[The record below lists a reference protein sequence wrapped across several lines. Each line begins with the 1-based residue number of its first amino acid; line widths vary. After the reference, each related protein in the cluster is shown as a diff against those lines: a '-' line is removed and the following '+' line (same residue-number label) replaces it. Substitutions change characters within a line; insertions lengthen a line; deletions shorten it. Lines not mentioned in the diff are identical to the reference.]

1 VFGLPKRALV
11 ILFLAWLGWVFDIM
25 DTAIFNFA
33 KIPMLTSMLGPSQY
47 AQSGTAIEGQ
57 IQTVFLMGWS
67 LGGLIFGILADRWGR
82 TQVLLTTILMYSAFT
97 GLTAICQT
105 PEQVMV
111 VRFLT
116 ALGIG
121 GEWAAGAALV
131 AESVPASF
139 RARASGFLQ
148 SAAAFGPWFAAI
160 ANLTVP
166 AGNWQTLFLIG
177 AAPALMCFFLRFK
190 SEREPGKDASS
201 PPPESGGNLGELFRD
216 ERWRRHALVAICLG
230 VVGVTGAGILPFW
243 LPNLIKQA
251 GAGLSPEATKQFLSL
266 NTFTI
271 HVGTLAGVLAFPI
284 LADRFGRRPMF
295 AAFFIMAPL
304 TAWIALSGTPDLG
317 RLLWALPISTFFSI
331 GLSAGFVQYF
341 PELFPS
347 RLRATGS
354 GLAYNSGRIVS
365 APVPAIMGGIMSG
378 NGGNVALVVVVA
390 SGIYVLGLISL
401 MFAPETRGAELPD

>member
-1 VFGLPKRALV
+1 
-11 ILFLAWLGWVFDIM
+11 
-25 DTAIFNFA
+25 
-33 KIPMLTSMLGPSQY
+33 
-47 AQSGTAIEGQ
+47 
-57 IQTVFLMGWS
+57 
-67 LGGLIFGILADRWGR
+67 
-82 TQVLLTTILMYSAFT
+82 
-97 GLTAICQT
+97 
-105 PEQVMV
+105 
-111 VRFLT
+111 
-116 ALGIG
+116 
-121 GEWAAGAALV
+121 
-131 AESVPASF
+131 
-139 RARASGFLQ
+139 
-148 SAAAFGPWFAAI
+148 
-160 ANLTVP
+160 
-166 AGNWQTLFLIG
+166 
-177 AAPALMCFFLRFK
+177 
-190 SEREPGKDASS
+190 
-201 PPPESGGNLGELFRD
+201 
-216 ERWRRHALVAICLG
+216 
-230 VVGVTGAGILPFW
+230 VGVTGAGILPFW